1 MEQITSVV
9 VLILGIFSKMFPL
22 NTANKKLIADG
33 IRNLAT
39 RHGAEIEGKVRFNT
53 SDQSVT
59 FSVNGEDK
67 AKKLLPDLKKTGVT
81 ATVVES
87 AWEMA
92 MERRAT
98 AMGSETESPA
108 S

>member
-1 MEQITSVV
+1 MEQISAVV
-9 VLILGIFSKMFPL
+9 VLVIGIFNKLYPMNPM
-22 NTANKKLIADG
+22 NKKQIAEG

-39 RHGAEIEGKVRFNT
+39 RHGAELDGKVRFNST
-53 SDQSVT
+53 DQSVT
-59 FSVNGEDK
+59 FSVKGEEK
-67 AKKLLPDLKKTGVT
+67 ANKLLPDLKKSGVT
-81 ATVVES
+81 ATVVGS

-98 AMGSETESPA
+98 AMGSETETPA